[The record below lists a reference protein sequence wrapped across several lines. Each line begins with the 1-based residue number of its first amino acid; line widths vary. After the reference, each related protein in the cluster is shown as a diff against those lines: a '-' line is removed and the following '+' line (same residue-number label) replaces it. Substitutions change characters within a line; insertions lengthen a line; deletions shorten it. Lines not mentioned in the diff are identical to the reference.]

1 MAVMDFREGGY
12 VFSRHKVRREF
23 SYDQDN
29 WDGAGDA
36 VSGDSRF
43 AAQGALELRER
54 CAL

>member
-23 SYDQDN
+23 SYDHDN

-36 VSGDSRF
+36 QHCEEINATAMASKD
-43 AAQGALELRER
+43 
-54 CAL
+54 